1 MGLNNENA
9 KAFEEMHKE
18 MDSTEGLVET
28 PEDVTDEVTDEDVVE
43 ETTDNE
49 TEKTTE

>member
-18 MDSTEGLVET
+18 MDDTEGVAPET
-28 PEDVTDEVTDEDVVE
+28 VTDEVTEDVDE
-43 ETTDNE
+43 KSTDNVE
-49 TEKTTE
+49 TEKDTE

>member
-28 PEDVTDEVTDEDVVE
+28 PEDVVE

-49 TEKTTE
+49 TEKTAE